1 MDNAW
6 YGLLYPEHM
15 LMIDFIVVGLTTYF
29 CKCILKIKT
38 TQVHN
43 SSYVDSSIKKV
54 CLFVCLSQ
62 FAVFLPQFSSL
73 FAFFFLQKCICSQ
86 KGVIF
91 APYKLTKTS

>member
-62 FAVFLPQFSSL
+62 FAVFLPQFFTF
-73 FAFFFLQKCICSQ
+73 FAVFSCKTGCCSQ

-91 APYKLTKTS
+91 VDRNAN